1 MEIHVTFVTEA
12 IPRPMDFRFAGNDGA
27 LAEFYGIIRQEEAGA
42 RIAGLN
48 YEIYAGMAE
57 AEIRRILGELG
68 IDFPCRKAVVVHR
81 HGFVPVGEAAIY
93 VGVLSRHRQEAFGLL
108 AAFMDRLKKDVPIWK
123 VGAVSC

>member
-1 MEIHVTFVTEA
+1 MEIHATFVTEA

-42 RIAGLN
+42 RIAGLK
-48 YEIYAGMAE
+48 YAIYA
-57 AEIRRILGELG
+57 
-68 IDFPCRKAVVVHR
+68 
-81 HGFVPVGEAAIY
+81 
-93 VGVLSRHRQEAFGLL
+93 GVLSRHRQEAFGLL